1 MTGGVR
7 VNVPRLRREMALR
20 GWRPTDL
27 ARAARISPGTM
38 SAVMKGASVSPRTL
52 GRIAT
57 ALASHPIVPGLG
69 DLLEENAA

>member
-38 SAVMKGASVSPRTL
+38 TAVMKGVPISPQTL
-52 GRIAT
+52 RKIAGT
-57 ALASHPIVPGLG
+57 LRRHPVVPGLD
-69 DLLEENAA
+69 DLLEETG